1 VEIAEDK
8 LNMLMNVLP
17 RLFGERLL
25 CWSVNAVS
33 ELGYLTCWVGLILNR
48 KSRKWTSLFARDRS
62 SVIWTKHKIVMWK
75 HSLVL

>member
-1 VEIAEDK
+1 MEIAEDK
-8 LNMLMNVLP
+8 LNVLMNVLP

-48 KSRKWTSLFARDRS
+48 KSRK
-62 SVIWTKHKIVMWK
+62 
-75 HSLVL
+75 